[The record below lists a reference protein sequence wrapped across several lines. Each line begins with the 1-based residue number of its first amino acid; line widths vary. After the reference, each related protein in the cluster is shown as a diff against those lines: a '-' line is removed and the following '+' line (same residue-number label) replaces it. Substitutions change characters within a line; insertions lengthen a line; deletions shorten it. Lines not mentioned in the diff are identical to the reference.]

1 MLCAVCVLLHHSY
14 LMLMARDHRK
24 NPERHILRN
33 ATVRFGVYVKADFVC
48 RFLTTYN
55 SEHIKTNDLC
65 NFIVSR
71 MEMGWPCYESGF
83 HFMIGSGYSTLLL
96 LLFIANEKDRK
107 HSNFMPLSLIE

>member
-1 MLCAVCVLLHHSY
+1 MQLFALVF
-14 LMLMARDHRK
+14 MRK
-24 NPERHILRN
+24 LIL
-33 ATVRFGVYVKADFVC
+33 FADSLQ
-48 RFLTTYN
+48 LTTYN